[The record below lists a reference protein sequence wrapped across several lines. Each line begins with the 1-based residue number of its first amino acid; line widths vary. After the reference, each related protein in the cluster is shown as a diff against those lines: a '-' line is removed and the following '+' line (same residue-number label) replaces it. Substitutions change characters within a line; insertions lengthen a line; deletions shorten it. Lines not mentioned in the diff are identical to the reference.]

1 MSVVQA
7 DGHAQAIENLASYER
22 WLVDELVNSRTSQE
36 WCEEDAS
43 EEMEKNENARLPRVE
58 ERQKRVSLIPALILA
73 VGNWRSTPRHSTHP
87 SDGHRDLGH
96 LSAKM
101 A

>member
-36 WCEEDAS
+36 
-43 EEMEKNENARLPRVE
+43 
-58 ERQKRVSLIPALILA
+58 
-73 VGNWRSTPRHSTHP
+73 
-87 SDGHRDLGH
+87 
-96 LSAKM
+96 
-101 A
+101 